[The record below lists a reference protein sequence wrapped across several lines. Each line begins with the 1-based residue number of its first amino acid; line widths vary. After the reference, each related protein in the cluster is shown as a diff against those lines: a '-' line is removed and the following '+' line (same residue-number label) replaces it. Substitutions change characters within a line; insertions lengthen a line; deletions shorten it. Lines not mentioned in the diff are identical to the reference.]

1 MHLLNSGVR
10 FQNIFI
16 INNIEM
22 NKSDKE
28 ILKILKETFRK
39 KHQGDLIDPDD
50 AMSEMIIKNLLAISI
65 FGLIVL
71 VIMFLIDKEMPSDTR
86 FIVAT
91 PISMFFWFL
100 FMHINNKSENTSI
113 IMFVLTWVS
122 MTLVFIVS

>member
-1 MHLLNSGVR
+1 
-10 FQNIFI
+10 
-16 INNIEM
+16 M

-50 AMSEMIIKNLLAISI
+50 AMSEMIIKNSLAISI

-71 VIMFLIDKEMPSDTR
+71 VIMFLIDKEMPSGTR

-91 PISMFFWFL
+91 LISMFFWFL